1 VATSPAATCGAS
13 KDSNEGGEEEYGKAG
28 ECFPTAGVELKLL
41 LKELAPRVGGKPSA
55 ISINDGCDQAQ
66 SEYGSCMATVDED
79 MSEGREAL
87 ESQVKKHQSA
97 THLKVSIAHL
107 STLLALQ

>member
-1 VATSPAATCGAS
+1 MLQIFQPIVTTH
-13 KDSNEGGEEEYGKAG
+13 
-28 ECFPTAGVELKLL
+28 L

-66 SEYGSCMATVDED
+66 SGGINIVDLAGMHWQLAPKTDSAILPEYGSCMATVDED

-87 ESQVKKHQSA
+87 
-97 THLKVSIAHL
+97 
-107 STLLALQ
+107 

>member
-1 VATSPAATCGAS
+1 
-13 KDSNEGGEEEYGKAG
+13 
-28 ECFPTAGVELKLL
+28 
-41 LKELAPRVGGKPSA
+41 
-55 ISINDGCDQAQ
+55 
-66 SEYGSCMATVDED
+66 MATVDED

-97 THLKVSIAHL
+97 THLNDCVLHLWTVRHGSTLDNKSMSKRRRNLKVSIAHL